1 MTQEELAGQLHVTR
15 QTISKW
21 EKGLSV
27 PDADM
32 LSRMAEILGV
42 SVAELL
48 GADRVE
54 PQQMDALVEQLC
66 RINEQL
72 AIKNRRARKIWKVV
86 IAAAVILIVIPVLV
100 TTCGAVLY
108 TAAWNSN
115 EFGTESSSTGET
127 IFTYDID
134 GNENT
139 FSIKYDEK
147 YRVLSCG
154 GEQEEFFDEEFNADR
169 YTNANKLAEAFEEY
183 VDEKQG
189 QLQEIEIR
197 GLPLERDL

>member
-115 EFGTESSSTGET
+115 EFGTESSTGET

-134 GNENT
+134 GSENT
-139 FSIKYDEK
+139 FRIKYDEK

-183 VDEKQG
+183 VDENQG